1 MPELHN
7 EKTVAATTTTTTTTT
22 GIETSDKQSRK
33 EMSALGAGAGR
44 AGADGPE
51 LVAGSDDARRN
62 GGGRGCVLCGY
73 QHGCLS
79 TVMSRDHW

>member
-1 MPELHN
+1 ME
-7 EKTVAATTTTTTTTT
+7 
-22 GIETSDKQSRK
+22 SRIK
-33 EMSALGAGAGR
+33 LSSPYGAGR

>member
-1 MPELHN
+1 MIYHPYLRNLSRFPEMRYCDISQVCN
-7 EKTVAATTTTTTTTT
+7 GTCCCISIRSV
-22 GIETSDKQSRK
+22 
-33 EMSALGAGAGR
+33 GAGR

>member
-1 MPELHN
+1 M
-7 EKTVAATTTTTTTTT
+7 
-22 GIETSDKQSRK
+22 
-33 EMSALGAGAGR
+33 LGAIQNSAREDGPEQGGTGGAGR